1 MPTYYFVY
9 KTKGKVT
16 TTYPHR
22 VVAHSVEEAKG
33 KALKGTRYQYSEVV
47 IVPKPK

>member
-16 TTYPHR
+16 STYPHK
-22 VVAHSVEEAKG
+22 VVARSVEEAKG
-33 KALKGTRYQYSEVV
+33 KALKGTRYQYNEVV
-47 IVPKPK
+47 MVSKPK